1 MLDGLKNYIAR
12 LSKNNFYC
20 SGNFQEELLPG
31 EYIHTYPP
39 PPSGGGKN
47 SAKVRK
53 FRKKEREKERKKGKR
68 EKREERGE
76 KIKRRRNIQ

>member
-39 PPSGGGKN
+39 PPLKGREEFSQGK
-47 SAKVRK
+47 KIQEKRERK
-53 FRKKEREKERKKGKR
+53 RKKKGEERKKGGKGR
-68 EKREERGE
+68 K
-76 KIKRRRNIQ
+76 N